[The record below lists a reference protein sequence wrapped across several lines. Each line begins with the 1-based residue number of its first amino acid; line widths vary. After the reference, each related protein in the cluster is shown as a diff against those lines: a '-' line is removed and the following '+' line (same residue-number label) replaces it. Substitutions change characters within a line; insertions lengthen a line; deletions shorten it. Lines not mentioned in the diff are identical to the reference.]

1 MIRRQRRAGSHL
13 RSILPYYRPYLRG
26 MAVGLVLVV
35 VAQAFTLMS
44 PYLIKLAVD
53 GLNDADVT
61 AARIAFYALLIVV
74 TALIGG
80 AARWGM
86 RELLNSISRRME
98 VDLRA
103 DFFRHLLR
111 LDATFHDR
119 VRTGD
124 LMSRATNDTL
134 AVRQAAGPAVMYAV
148 NTAVGFAIA
157 LAFMVSISPRL
168 TLYAM
173 IPMVLLPPVVV
184 GFGGVIHRRFE
195 KIQEQYSTLSNMV
208 QENLTGVRIVR
219 AYVQEKDQARQ
230 FDALNSEY
238 QARNMGLA
246 RISSLMHPILG
257 LLTGVALVI
266 VLWMGGRE
274 VIAGTI
280 SAGDYVAFYFYL
292 GFLVWPMIALG
303 WVVNLFQRGAAS
315 MARLDEILAT
325 EPALLVPDA
334 PTPVTAVTGEVEF
347 RNVSFR
353 YPGTERWVLHGV
365 SFRASPGETVA
376 VVGPTGSGKST
387 LVALIPRLYDPQEGA
402 VLLDG
407 VPLTRF
413 DPLALRS
420 VMGVVPQDP
429 FLFSDTILENIALG
443 LRRGAPDEPPRPRVT
458 ASADAAPEPEL
469 EEIIEEAA
477 TVAQL
482 HDSIAS
488 FPSGYQT
495 LLGERGINLSGG
507 QKQRATLARAVA
519 RDPRVLILDDAL
531 SAVDTQ
537 TEARILTDLRE
548 VMRGRTSFIISH
560 RVSAVMHADQI
571 LVLEDGRVVERGK
584 HAQLLARGGTYARL
598 LRRQMLE
605 QDLERESL
613 PAAGD

>member
-1 MIRRQRRAGSHL
+1 
-13 RSILPYYRPYLRG
+13 
-26 MAVGLVLVV
+26 
-35 VAQAFTLMS
+35 
-44 PYLIKLAVD
+44 
-53 GLNDADVT
+53 
-61 AARIAFYALLIVV
+61 
-74 TALIGG
+74 
-80 AARWGM
+80 
-86 RELLNSISRRME
+86 
-98 VDLRA
+98 
-103 DFFRHLLR
+103 
-111 LDATFHDR
+111 
-119 VRTGD
+119 
-124 LMSRATNDTL
+124 
-134 AVRQAAGPAVMYAV
+134 MYAV
-148 NTAVGFAIA
+148 NTLVGFAIA
-157 LAFMVSISPRL
+157 LAFMAAISPRL

-173 IPMVLLPPVVV
+173 IPMALLPPVVV

-219 AYVQEKDQARQ
+219 AYVQERDQAGQ
-230 FDALNSEY
+230 FDVLNREY
-238 QARNMGLA
+238 QERNMGLA
-246 RISSLMHPILG
+246 RVSSLLHPVLG

-266 VLWMGGRE
+266 VLWVGGRE
-274 VIAGTI
+274 VISGTM
-280 SAGDYVAFYFYL
+280 SAGDYVAFFFYL

-315 MARLDEILAT
+315 MARMNEILET
-325 EPALLVPDA
+325 EPALAVPAEPA
-334 PTPVTAVTGEVEF
+334 PAAGLSGEVEF
-347 RNVSFR
+347 RDVSFR
-353 YPGTERWVLHGV
+353 YPGTERWVLRGV

-407 VPLTRF
+407 VPLTRY
-413 DPLALRS
+413 DPLALRG

-443 LRRGAPDEPPRPRVT
+443 LRRSAPAAGSGSTARSARTFAPDPPPRPQPT
-458 ASADAAPEPEL
+458 LSADAAPEPEL
-469 EEIIEEAA
+469 EEVVEEAA

-482 HDSIAS
+482 HESITG
-488 FPSGYQT
+488 FPSGYHT

-537 TEARILTDLRE
+537 TEARILTDLRQ

-571 LVLEDGRVVERGK
+571 LVLEDGRIVERGK

-598 LRRQMLE
+598 LRRQLLE
-605 QDLERESL
+605 QDLEEDAL